1 MKNLF
6 NSIKLSKPKSNV
18 FDLTHDVKL
27 SLDMGNLVP
36 IMCMECVPGDKVH
49 LSCESL
55 LRFAPLVSPVMHRMD
70 VTIHYFAVPYRLL
83 WDNWENFITQT
94 KVGGAVPG
102 FPYIQVG
109 NSNYAIGSLM
119 DYLGIPYNDG
129 RVVEENVNAMPFAAY
144 QLIYDEYYRDQNL
157 VTSQFIKL
165 ADGFNNTGAGQAYE
179 WLRTL
184 RRRAWEHDYFT
195 AALPFAQKGDAVEI
209 PLGTVALD
217 PDQEGVSNPIWVKSD
232 DYGTVGDPG
241 ALQGLSAGMTPG
253 QLLDQGS
260 EAVTYDPDG
269 SLTVEPTTINDL
281 RRAFRLQEWLEK
293 NARGGTRYIEHI
305 LSHFGVRSS
314 DKRLQRPEYITG
326 TKSPV
331 QISEI
336 LNTTGTTELPQG
348 NMAGHGVSVTTGKYG
363 KYFCEEH
370 CFVMGIM
377 SVMPRTAYQDG
388 MPKMFLKT
396 TDAFQYY
403 QPSFANIGEQEVL
416 RKEVYAY
423 HAQGDETFGY
433 VPRYAEYKY
442 MPSRVAGDF
451 RTTLDFWHLGR
462 IFAAMPSLN
471 QEFIECNPDTRIFAV
486 EGEDQKL
493 YAHVL
498 NKVKAIRPMP
508 KYGTPTF

>member
-6 NSIKLSKPKSNV
+6 NSVKLTKPKRNV

-27 SLDMGNLVP
+27 SLDMGYLVP
-36 IMCMECVPGDKVH
+36 TLCLEAVPGDKFN

-70 VTIHYFAVPYRLL
+70 VTMHYFYVPCRLL

-102 FPYIQVG
+102 FPYVEVG
-109 NSNYAIGSLM
+109 SANWTTGSLM
-119 DYLGIPYNDG
+119 DYLGVPSNEG
-129 RVVEENVNAMPFAAY
+129 RVTPEVISAMPFAAY
-144 QLIYDEYYRDQNL
+144 QLIYNEYYRDQNL
-157 VTSQFIKL
+157 VSEKNFKL
-165 ADGFNNTGAGQAYE
+165 TDGFNGLNGD
-179 WLRTL
+179 LFPI

-209 PLGTVALD
+209 PLGTVQLD
-217 PDQEGVSNPIWVKSD
+217 PNAEGVSDPLWVKSD

-241 ALQGLSAGMTPG
+241 ATALSAGINPG
-253 QLLDQGS
+253 QLLDSGS

-269 SLTVEPTTINDL
+269 SLIVEPTTINDL

-293 NARGGTRYIEHI
+293 NARGGTRYIENI
-305 LSHFGVRSS
+305 LSHFGITSS

-336 LNTTGTTELPQG
+336 LNTTGTATLPQG

-370 CFVMGIM
+370 GYVIGIM
-377 SVMPRTAYQDG
+377 SVMPKTAYQQG
-388 MPKMFLKT
+388 MPKHFLKT

-403 QPSFANIGEQEVL
+403 WPSFANIGEQEVL
-416 RKEVYAY
+416 NKEIFAY
-423 HAQGDETFGY
+423 QPGGAGENTFGY

-451 RTTLDFWHLGR
+451 RDTLDFWHLGR
-462 IFAAMPSLN
+462 IFSAAPSLN
-471 QEFIECNPDTRIFAV
+471 ETFVQCEPDTRIFAV
-486 EGEDQKL
+486 ETSGEQRL

-498 NKVKAIRPMP
+498 HKIKAVRPMP
-508 KYGTPTF
+508 KFGTPQF